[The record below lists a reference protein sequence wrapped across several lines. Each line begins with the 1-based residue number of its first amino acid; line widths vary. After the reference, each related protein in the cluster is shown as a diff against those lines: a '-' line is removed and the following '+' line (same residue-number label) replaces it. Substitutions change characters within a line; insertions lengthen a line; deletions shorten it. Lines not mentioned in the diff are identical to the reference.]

1 MGARS
6 LLNSKG
12 HLLLSSSALFFC
24 PLVLLTPLD
33 CTEID
38 GYRRGDN
45 LFSEKKIFK

>member
-12 HLLLSSSALFFC
+12 H
-24 PLVLLTPLD
+24 LLTPLD